1 MKNKHKTLNDGQKI
15 VLGGPEERETRKA
28 FRKVTKAFGKV
39 VFVLNHKKRVQ
50 AMISTRTKAEAKTKK
65 RKGKE
70 GAYPQSGLSASKTPS
85 VEGHGHSW
93 ESDDWSS
100 SLADD
105 SSTLATG

>member
-50 AMISTRTKAEAKTKK
+50 AMLSTRTKAEAKTKK
-65 RKGKE
+65 ERVRKVLILNLDFQPRKH
-70 GAYPQSGLSASKTPS
+70 P
-85 VEGHGHSW
+85 V
-93 ESDDWSS
+93 
-100 SLADD
+100 
-105 SSTLATG
+105 